1 MVEIIKIKEDYPE
14 VLEYE
19 AGKLRDDLVELEES
33 VQEEIVLDLSG
44 VDMLCSIAVSAIIQ
58 TYNNRKKHGKM
69 LSVIN
74 ASAKNKK
81 LFEML
86 NVTEIVNY

>member
-19 AGKLRDDLVELEES
+19 ATKFRDDLVEMEET
-33 VQEEIVLDLSG
+33 VPDEIVLDLDG
-44 VDMLCSIAVSAIIQ
+44 VEMLCSIAVSAIIQ
-58 TYNNRKKHGKM
+58 TYNNRLKSGKVM
-69 LSVIN
+69 SVIN
-74 ASAKNKK
+74 AGEKNKK

-86 NVTEIVNY
+86 NVNDIVDC

>member
-19 AGKLRDDLVELEES
+19 ATKFRDDLVEMEETVS
-33 VQEEIVLDLSG
+33 DEIVLDLDG
-44 VDMLCSIAVSAIIQ
+44 VEMLCSIAVSAIIQ
-58 TYNNRKKHGKM
+58 TYNNRLKSGKVM
-69 LSVIN
+69 SVIN
-74 ASAKNKK
+74 AGEKNKK

-86 NVTEIVNY
+86 NVNDIVDC